1 MLHSAN
7 RVRTAPAVYAAGNG
21 LRPLSLS
28 ARPYGKLKMPAGRMA
43 RAAPHAQLQP
53 QLYGTKP
60 KSTFSI
66 AQEIFTALTIFRERN
81 PHIAISC

>member
-1 MLHSAN
+1 
-7 RVRTAPAVYAAGNG
+7 
-21 LRPLSLS
+21 
-28 ARPYGKLKMPAGRMA
+28 MPAGRMA

-53 QLYGTKP
+53 QLYGAKL